1 MGFFPF
7 TSTKRIPEEEIA
19 APTPEQLRVS
29 FANAR
34 PSMRRD
40 SHFTSAG
47 AEELENTANWHDH
60 GIFLWCC
67 GHANT
72 LVYHDGDYP
81 FRYLKCEKCQHVLC
95 KDCLTTSII
104 TPLTEPNLTVLP
116 RMDLAEQRE
125 LVKDLFQVC
134 LTCGLSR
141 LAQTRTP
148 DHHAKRMEK
157 ALNQKVRLEH
167 EKTAQKPAETKW
179 EAPGHR
185 RAQAVS
191 LQDAS
196 KPGQPI
202 RRRPE
207 LGLIQT
213 GSLKRRGAVRGN
225 NTPRPGSAR
234 SYRTDSAATPRTALY
249 SDYQMTDRPEILPR
263 TGTWATADERR
274 RVHEPPYF
282 ASSETF
288 GQYTQPPVPFDL
300 SEDDCP
306 STPTSGGQIF
316 QIICK
321 SSTMTMHAPQ
331 PRRRYTPDDPVLP
344 YEPNTGDKRHQPL
357 ERSHTIASCYGVIE
371 EADDS
376 EDEPTPRQAAVS
388 ARSPPL
394 KVPSEKEWINARQSM
409 IERAG
414 DHAFDESRLDRV
426 KDFLGAAMSFLD

>member
-1 MGFFPF
+1 MMGFFPF

-148 DHHAKRMEK
+148 DHHGE
-157 ALNQKVRLEH
+157 RLC
-167 EKTAQKPAETKW
+167 W
-179 EAPGHR
+179 AP
-185 RAQAVS
+185 V
-191 LQDAS
+191 AS
-196 KPGQPI
+196 HSHS
-202 RRRPE
+202 E
-207 LGLIQT
+207 LRL
-213 GSLKRRGAVRGN
+213 R
-225 NTPRPGSAR
+225 
-234 SYRTDSAATPRTALY
+234 
-249 SDYQMTDRPEILPR
+249 
-263 TGTWATADERR
+263 
-274 RVHEPPYF
+274 
-282 ASSETF
+282 
-288 GQYTQPPVPFDL
+288 
-300 SEDDCP
+300 
-306 STPTSGGQIF
+306 QI
-316 QIICK
+316 
-321 SSTMTMHAPQ
+321 
-331 PRRRYTPDDPVLP
+331 D
-344 YEPNTGDKRHQPL
+344 
-357 ERSHTIASCYGVIE
+357 
-371 EADDS
+371 
-376 EDEPTPRQAAVS
+376 
-388 ARSPPL
+388 
-394 KVPSEKEWINARQSM
+394 
-409 IERAG
+409 
-414 DHAFDESRLDRV
+414 
-426 KDFLGAAMSFLD
+426 